1 MSAQKPKDDP
11 SYGSS
16 FMVNGETNVA
26 YPYSD
31 ILLSSEEEA
40 ITFAHV
46 KLERILGAF
55 YSVQKTISIGHIHC
69 DPIYSLKTEK
79 NTEMETRL
87 VVARV

>member
-11 SYGSS
+11 SHGSS

-26 YPYSD
+26 SPYND
-31 ILLSSEEEA
+31 TLLSHEEDT
-40 ITFAHV
+40 ITYAHV

-55 YSVQKTISIGHIHC
+55 YSVQTTLSIGHIQC
-69 DPIYSLKTEK
+69 DPIYSLKSEK

-87 VVARV
+87 VGARV